1 MIKKVSAVI
10 NNFKIIFDLNG
21 INDMSVYLFLC
32 LFICQLFLSIILLFW
47 ESTVTDI
54 RGYVRN
60 KRKVTYCKFDMSFVS
75 FPKSITHTHTTFM
88 YIYILLS
95 TIRDVQ
101 YLSVTFQTKSTN
113 ISLHTAYFRSLLHSN
128 VLNYISINFMEPD

>member
-21 INDMSVYLFLC
+21 IKDMSVYLFLC

-75 FPKSITHTHTTFM
+75 FPKSITHTHDIHVH
-88 YIYILLS
+88 IYIIEHDKRCSVSLSHFPNKVYQHQSTHCLLS
-95 TIRDVQ
+95 IS
-101 YLSVTFQTKSTN
+101 LTFQCFE
-113 ISLHTAYFRSLLHSN
+113 LH
-128 VLNYISINFMEPD
+128 LN